1 VNTNRTTSRPNLQRG
16 QVPVWQLLLLTLVLS
31 VAWLLWSGLYKPL
44 LISLGSLSVLVT
56 LIFAVRMKFFQ
67 HTEGLAQMAIRL
79 PGYWLWLLKEIL
91 KSSVQVSRI
100 VLSPSLPIQPRLV
113 MLVCKSDDELP
124 QVILGNSITLSPGTI
139 TIDIRETEV
148 LVHCIDEDGAQ
159 DMESGELLRRID
171 LLRAS

>member
-1 VNTNRTTSRPNLQRG
+1 VNTNRTIFRPNLQRG

-44 LISLGSLSVLVT
+44 LISLGSLSVAVT

-67 HTEGLAQMAIRL
+67 HTEGLAQMATRL

-113 MLVCKSDDELP
+113 TLVCKSDDELP

-148 LVHCIDEDGAQ
+148 LVHCIDEEGAQ
-159 DMESGELLRRID
+159 DMESGELLRRVD
-171 LLRAS
+171 LLRPS